1 VLAVL
6 LAGVVALNVGL
17 LRLNMTL
24 DELDQQ
30 RRDLQAQ
37 NAALASQLSSAQAA
51 PRIQAKAQRAGYVP
65 APAEDTTYV
74 ELTGR

>member
-1 VLAVL
+1 MLAVL
-6 LAGVVALNVGL
+6 LAGVVALNVGV

-24 DELDQQ
+24 DDLDQQ

-51 PRIQAKAQRAGYVP
+51 PRIEAKAARAGYVP
-65 APAEDTTYV
+65 APAEDTFYV